1 MPTATLYQHDP
12 GHIDYTPGSAVAVGD
27 VVMLS
32 DLFCVADRPIA
43 ANVKGA
49 LAVEGVFII
58 AKAAGAISAGATV
71 YWDSANSVIT
81 TTSSGNKRAGFAAE
95 AALSGDATA
104 KVIINYIG

>member
-1 MPTATLYQHDP
+1 
-12 GHIDYTPGSAVAVGD
+12 
-27 VVMLS
+27 
-32 DLFCVADRPIA
+32 
-43 ANVKGA
+43 
-49 LAVEGVFII
+49 
-58 AKAAGAISAGATV
+58 V